1 LALHDPTY
9 TGDYKAN
16 WPYTT
21 PRTPATTLTP
31 SVPGDYIEVGD
42 YGDYFDALAHRCLHR
57 RLIDA
62 PSPFTGDY
70 LRDWRLH

>member
-1 LALHDPTY
+1 MALHDPTY
-9 TGDYKAN
+9 TGDYIDA
-16 WPYTT
+16 
-21 PRTPATTLTP
+21 L
-31 SVPGDYIEVGD
+31 VPGDYIEVGD